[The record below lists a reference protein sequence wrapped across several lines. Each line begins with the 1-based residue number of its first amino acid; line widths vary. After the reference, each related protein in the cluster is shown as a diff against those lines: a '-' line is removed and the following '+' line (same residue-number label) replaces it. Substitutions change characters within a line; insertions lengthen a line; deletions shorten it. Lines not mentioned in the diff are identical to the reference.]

1 VNFGLTQQD
10 WRNSAISQNWH
21 GSCNTGCIGGWA
33 AESELGEFEMSNFSF
48 YMKHLL
54 AGVAAV
60 FVSGL
65 LMVNSLAVSAQE
77 TSSVMGILA

>member
-1 VNFGLTQQD
+1 
-10 WRNSAISQNWH
+10 
-21 GSCNTGCIGGWA
+21 
-33 AESELGEFEMSNFSF
+33 MSNFSF

-65 LMVNSLAVSAQE
+65 LMVNSLAVSAHE
-77 TSSVMGILA
+77 VSSIAGILA